1 MGKQVE
7 RKRISRIARI
17 CLEEIKK
24 RDLKVICLSRW
35 KKKQI
40 KFFEKRE

>member
-1 MGKQVE
+1 MGKQLE
-7 RKRISRIARI
+7 KKRISRIAI

-35 KKKQI
+35 KKKQM